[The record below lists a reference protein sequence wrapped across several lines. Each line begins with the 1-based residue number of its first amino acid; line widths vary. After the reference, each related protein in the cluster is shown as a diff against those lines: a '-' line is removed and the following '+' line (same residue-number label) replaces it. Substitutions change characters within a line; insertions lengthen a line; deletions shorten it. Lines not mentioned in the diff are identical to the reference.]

1 MWAPK
6 LRNGVHSR
14 SRMEQTGMN
23 LSVCGTGNGAI
34 APVPSPGSRCTVNYS
49 PRSLQSTCRRNIRV
63 IAAVACE
70 LADTIIYFGDAVV
83 AQWFILPILN
93 TNAFLKAKSLQFGN
107 YRQKQLDGSTSAI
120 DCTQP
125 FSFLAKAMWER
136 NCELCLISWHV
147 DKTSAA
153 RIVAITY
160 ANDWKIE
167 TWFYLKILS

>member
-93 TNAFLKAKSLQFGN
+93 TNAFLKAQSLFNHATCCSSVTTAKNNLMVQRPLLIAHNLSLFS
-107 YRQKQLDGSTSAI
+107 QKQ
-120 DCTQP
+120 C
-125 FSFLAKAMWER
+125 ER
-136 NCELCLISWHV
+136 
-147 DKTSAA
+147 
-153 RIVAITY
+153 
-160 ANDWKIE
+160 E
-167 TWFYLKILS
+167 TVSCVWSRDMLTKQVPLE